1 MEATVGFEPTNR
13 DFADLRLRPLGYVA
27 TMSHKFYHLKPNF
40 STLFVLSIQK
50 MNKKT
55 TSELRFKPC

>member
-1 MEATVGFEPTNR
+1 
-13 DFADLRLRPLGYVA
+13 
-27 TMSHKFYHLKPNF
+27 MSHKFYHLKPNF